1 MKHLKL
7 GTKMLSVGL
16 LLIALPMLIIGVV
29 AIYESTQNTSEMAKH
44 DMLTI
49 SRSLAGALEI
59 GLTKE
64 LQIVQNLSNSN
75 AVIEAAAKVARDG
88 INNSQKEI
96 DLAQKELGKVREAT
110 GEHYSNILAVGR
122 NGISF
127 ADGFGGKNKG
137 TNVTDREYFKKAIN
151 GQPNIGEM
159 GISKTKGT
167 VICLAAAPIRVGKD
181 NQPIGEIS
189 TGLEFGFFSD
199 IIGAAKIG
207 KGGYAAIVDRN
218 GLSIYNPARK
228 EGILKVSISQ
238 IKGMEPLMKLVGSSQ
253 EGIAEYVLEG
263 IPKIAAI
270 APVGITGWSVV
281 TTIPHDELFAPA
293 HFTRNV
299 IIVIGVISLLL
310 ASGFFYFFARSL
322 TLPLVN
328 VVEAAQK
335 IAGGDMSV
343 EVSSADRQDEIGTL
357 ARAFTHM
364 IQSLKE
370 KAQIADKIA
379 ASDLTVKVTPLS
391 DADALGNA
399 FATMVEKLRSQI
411 QQIIEGVNV
420 LASSGSE
427 IMASVSQ
434 LTSGAAE
441 TATAVSETTT
451 TVEEVK
457 QTAEVSSQKAKHV
470 SELGQRTA
478 EISRTGLKSI
488 EDTVNGMNR
497 IREQMDSIADM
508 VVRLSEQ
515 SQAIGEI
522 IATVNDIAEQSNL
535 LAVNASIEAAKA
547 GEQGKGF
554 AVVAQEIRS
563 LAAQSKQAT
572 TQVRNILFDV
582 QKAIGSAVM
591 ATEQGSKA
599 VEEGVRLST
608 QAGESIEVLAE
619 SVTEAT
625 NAAIQIAASSQQ
637 QLIGM
642 DQVVSAMENI
652 REASSQ
658 TASSTKQTEKA
669 AHDLHNLG
677 QKLQG
682 IVKLYKV

>member
-7 GTKMLSVGL
+7 GTKLLIGGL
-16 LLIALPMLIIGVV
+16 LAV
-29 AIYESTQNTSEMAKH
+29 AIPIIVIGIVSVYQATESTFKDKKEDMTVISE
-44 DMLTI
+44 
-49 SRSLAGALEI
+49 SLAGALEI
-59 GLTKE
+59 GMHEQLFSIKNISYSNSIIAAGEKVAKEGEANSRQEMALAEKE
-64 LQIVQNLSNSN
+64 LIKIKKSEGDRLSSTNL
-75 AVIEAAAKVARDG
+75 V
-88 INNSQKEI
+88 
-96 DLAQKELGKVREAT
+96 GK
-110 GEHYSNILAVGR
+110 
-122 NGISF
+122 NGIFLVSSDIKTF
-127 ADGFGGKNKG
+127 KG
-137 TNVTDREYFKKAIN
+137 TNISKREYFTKALN
-151 GQPNIGEM
+151 GTPNVGSVV
-159 GISKTKGT
+159 ISSATGRIVCT
-167 VICLAAAPIRVGKD
+167 SASPIYSSTGKD
-181 NQPIGEIS
+181 I
-189 TGLEFGFFSD
+189 TGVVIMSLELKFFSD
-199 IIGAAKIG
+199 IFDNMKIG
-207 KGGYAAIVDRN
+207 KAGYAFIVDKN
-218 GLSIYNPARK
+218 GLHITHPVK
-228 EGILKVSISQ
+228 DKILKENISQ
-238 IKGMEPLMKLVGSSQ
+238 IKGMEAVAELVKQGKP
-253 EGIAEYVLEG
+253 GIMEYTLEG
-263 IPKIAAI
+263 VRKVAAVS
-270 APVGITGWSVV
+270 PVPITGWSVV
-281 TTIPHDELFAPA
+281 SSVPVEELYAPA
-293 HFTRNV
+293 QFTRNL
-299 IIVIGVISLLL
+299 IIIIGVIFLIL

-335 IAGGDMSV
+335 IAGGDLAV
-343 EVSSADRQDEIGTL
+343 EVTSETRQDEIGSL
-357 ARAFTHM
+357 ARAFTLM

-370 KAQIADKIA
+370 KAQIAQKIA
-379 ASDLTVKVTPLS
+379 ASDLTVKVIPLS
-391 DADALGNA
+391 DADTLGNA
-399 FATMVEKLRSQI
+399 FATMVEKLRGQI

-420 LASSGSE
+420 LASAGSE

-441 TATAVSETTT
+441 TATSVSETTT

-457 QTAEVSSQKAKHV
+457 QTADVTNQKAKHV
-470 SELGQRTA
+470 SELGQRTL
-478 EISRTGLKSI
+478 EIARTGLKSI

-497 IREQMDSIADM
+497 IREQMESIADM

-591 ATEQGSKA
+591 ATERGSKA
-599 VEEGVRLST
+599 VEEGVKLST
-608 QAGESIEVLAE
+608 QAGESIDVLAE

-652 REASSQ
+652 RESSLQ
-658 TASSTKQTEKA
+658 MASSTKQTEKA
-669 AHDLHNLG
+669 AHNLHNLG
-677 QKLQG
+677 ERLQE

>member
-1 MKHLKL
+1 MKHQKL
-7 GTKMLSVGL
+7 GTKLLIGGL
-16 LLIALPMLIIGVV
+16 LAV
-29 AIYESTQNTSEMAKH
+29 AIPIIVIGIVSVYQATESTFKDKKEDLAVISE
-44 DMLTI
+44 
-49 SRSLAGALEI
+49 SLAGALEI
-59 GLTKE
+59 GMNEQLVTIRTISFSNSVIAAAEKMAKEGEAKSRQEMALAEKE
-64 LQIVQNLSNSN
+64 LIKIKKAEGDRLSSINLVDKNGIFYVSSNKTMKGINIAARDYFKTALKGTPNTGSVVVSSATGRVVCSN
-75 AVIEAAAKVARDG
+75 ASPI
-88 INNSQKEI
+88 
-96 DLAQKELGKVREAT
+96 
-110 GEHYSNILAVGR
+110 YS
-122 NGISF
+122 S
-127 ADGFGGKNKG
+127 
-137 TNVTDREYFKKAIN
+137 T
-151 GQPNIGEM
+151 
-159 GISKTKGT
+159 
-167 VICLAAAPIRVGKD
+167 GKD
-181 NQPIGEIS
+181 I
-189 TGLEFGFFSD
+189 TGVVTMSFELKSLSD
-199 IIGAAKIG
+199 IIDKMKIG
-207 KGGYAAIVDRN
+207 KAGYTYMVDKN
-218 GLSIYNPARK
+218 GLYIVHPVK
-228 EGILKVSISQ
+228 DKILKENISQ
-238 IKGMEPLMKLVGSSQ
+238 IKGL
-253 EGIAEYVLEG
+253 EYVAELVKQGKSG
-263 IPKIAAI
+263 IVEYTLDGIRKVAAVS
-270 APVGITGWSVV
+270 PVKITGWSVV
-281 TTIPHDELFAPA
+281 STIPIEELYAPA
-293 HFTRNV
+293 YFTRNM
-299 IIVIGVISLLL
+299 IITIGIIFLLL

-335 IAGGDMSV
+335 IAGGDLAV
-343 EVSSADRQDEIGTL
+343 EVTSEARQDEIGSL
-357 ARAFTHM
+357 ARAFTLM
-364 IQSLKE
+364 IQTLKE
-370 KAQIADKIA
+370 KAQIAEKIA

-391 DADALGNA
+391 DTDALGNA

-411 QQIIEGVNV
+411 RQIIEGVNV
-420 LASSGSE
+420 LASAGSE

-441 TATAVSETTT
+441 TATSVSETTT

-457 QTAEVSSQKAKHV
+457 QTADMTNQKAKHV
-470 SELGQRTA
+470 SELGQRTL
-478 EISRTGLKSI
+478 EISRAGLQSI

-591 ATEQGSKA
+591 ATERGSKA
-599 VEEGVRLST
+599 VEEGVKLST
-608 QAGESIEVLAE
+608 QAGESIDILAE
-619 SVTEAT
+619 SITEAT

-637 QLIGM
+637 QLVGM

-652 REASSQ
+652 RESSLQ
-658 TASSTKQTEKA
+658 MASSTKQTEKA

-677 QKLQG
+677 QRLQE

>member
-7 GTKMLSVGL
+7 GTK
-16 LLIALPMLIIGVV
+16 LLIGGILVV
-29 AIYESTQNTSEMAKH
+29 AIPIIVIGIVAIYQSTQNTLEMAKR

-49 SRSLAGALEI
+49 SRSLAGALDI

-75 AVIEAAAKVARDG
+75 AVIEATAKVARDG

-96 DLAQKELGKVREAT
+96 DLAQRELGKVREAT
-110 GEHYSNILAVGR
+110 GAHYSNIFAIGR
-122 NGISF
+122 NGITF
-127 ADGFGGKNKG
+127 ADGSEGKKKG
-137 TNVTDREYFKKAIN
+137 TNDSDRESFRKAIN
-151 GQPNIGEM
+151 GQTNIGEM
-159 GISKTKGT
+159 VISKTNGT
-167 VICLAAAPIRVGKD
+167 VVCLAGAPIRAGKD
-181 NQPIGEIS
+181 SQPIGVILM
-189 TGLEFGFFSD
+189 GLQFEFFSD
-199 IIGAAKIG
+199 IISAAKIG
-207 KGGYAAIVDRN
+207 KGGYAFIVDKN
-218 GLSIYNPARK
+218 GLYVNHPVK
-228 EGILKVSISQ
+228 TTILKVNISQ
-238 IKGMEPLMKLVGSSQ
+238 GKGMEPLMKIVGSGQ
-253 EGIAEYVLEG
+253 EGIVEYVLDG
-263 IPKIAAI
+263 MPKVASI

-281 TTIPHDELFAPA
+281 TSIPYDELFTPA
-293 HFTRNV
+293 QYTRNL
-299 IIVIGVISLLL
+299 IIIIGMIFLIL
-310 ASGFFYFFARSL
+310 ASVIFFFFARSI
-322 TLPLVN
+322 TRPLVN

-335 IAGGDMSV
+335 IAGGDLAVKVTS
-343 EVSSADRQDEIGTL
+343 EGRQDEIDSL
-357 ARAFTHM
+357 ARAFTLM

-370 KAQIADKIA
+370 KAQIAEKIA

-391 DADALGNA
+391 AADTLGNA

-411 QQIIEGVNV
+411 QQILEGVNV

-441 TATAVSETTT
+441 TATSVSETTT

-457 QTAEVSSQKAKHV
+457 QTAEVSNQKAKHV
-470 SELGQRTA
+470 AELGQKSV
-478 EISRTGLKSI
+478 EISQTGLKSI
-488 EDTVNGMNR
+488 EDTINGMNR
-497 IREQMDSIADM
+497 IKEQMDSIADM

-582 QKAIGSAVM
+582 QKAISSAVM

-599 VEEGVRLST
+599 VEEGVKLST
-608 QAGESIEVLAE
+608 QAGESIDVLAE

-652 REASSQ
+652 RESSIQ

-677 QKLQG
+677 QRLQE